1 MQASTQPND
10 IIKPSSCFA
19 LFSAIQFIY
28 QLSSHSCDP
37 KSNGNKPPFAA
48 IHVDICFLETLPIYV
63 IFQSTSIYLYMH
75 MLYVYFFQPD
85 GPTLPFHL
93 SLWSSLTCLY
103 SIFPRSLCVSFF
115 PSVFLFPECVARV
128 PVSLWD
134 FEVAY
139 YQVPTKSRRKTWVL
153 KLQSVKF
160 RTKCSF

>member
-1 MQASTQPND
+1 MQANTNPND

-19 LFSAIQFIY
+19 FFSAIQFIY

-37 KSNGNKPPFAA
+37 KSNGNKSPFAA
-48 IHVDICFLETLPIYV
+48 IHVDICFLETPPICHFLPIYL
-63 IFQSTSIYLYMH
+63 YLSLYA
-75 MLYVYFFQPD
+75 YVYFFQPD